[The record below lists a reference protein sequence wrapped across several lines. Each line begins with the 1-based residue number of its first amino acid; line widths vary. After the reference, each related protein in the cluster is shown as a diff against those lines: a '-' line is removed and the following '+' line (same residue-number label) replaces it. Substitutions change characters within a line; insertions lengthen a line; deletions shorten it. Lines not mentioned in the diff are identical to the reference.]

1 MNRRT
6 RVIAALL
13 AIATIAFSQVALS
26 AFACSKDVARI
37 AVAEEMPPGHCD
49 QGGNANLC
57 DRHCDYGTT
66 NVGHASLDATAD
78 VLALPLPWRA
88 QAVTTPAPSTRVPHA
103 LSARSYSRPPLA
115 LFGALR
121 I

>member
-1 MNRRT
+1 MSRRT
-6 RVIAALL
+6 RTLAALAAIAA
-13 AIATIAFSQVALS
+13 IAFSQVALS
-26 AFACSKDVARI
+26 AFACSRDVAPI
-37 AVAEEMPPGHCD
+37 AVAQDMPPGHCD
-49 QGGNANLC
+49 QGGSTNLC
-57 DRHCDYGTT
+57 DRHCDYGAA

-88 QAVTTPAPSTRVPHA
+88 QTVAAPAPSTRAPHD
-103 LSARSYSRPPLA
+103 LSARSHSPRPLA

>member
-1 MNRRT
+1 MSRRT
-6 RVIAALL
+6 RILAALV
-13 AIATIAFSQVALS
+13 AIATIAFSQLALS
-26 AFACSKDVARI
+26 AFVCPNDTRPAMSG
-37 AVAEEMPPGHCD
+37 EMAPGHCD

-57 DRHCDYGTT
+57 DRHCDYGAS
-66 NVGHASLDATAD
+66 NVGHASLDAPAD

-88 QAVTTPAPSTRVPHA
+88 QAFAAPAPATRAPRDLA
-103 LSARSYSRPPLA
+103 ARSHSPPPLA

>member
-6 RVIAALL
+6 RIIAALV
-13 AIATIAFSQVALS
+13 AIATIAFSQLALS
-26 AFACSKDVARI
+26 AFICSNDVART
-37 AVAEEMPPGHCD
+37 AVNDEMPPGHCD
-49 QGGNANLC
+49 QGANANLC
-57 DRHCDYGTT
+57 DRHCDYGAS
-66 NVGHASLDATAD
+66 NVGHASLDAPAD

-88 QAVTTPAPSTRVPHA
+88 QALATPAPSARTPYD
-103 LSARSYSRPPLA
+103 LSARSHTPPPLA